1 MVRRVD
7 QALQMQA
14 AFESID
20 SEGEAP
26 LKRRSL
32 RRILAVGV
40 AIAAIS
46 PLFAADPNGC
56 ARGSVHTRPFHQNL
70 PSPTPDLHHH

>member
-1 MVRRVD
+1 MAEHADQGLKVMTSLEPLEEAAGPVKRRNLRRV
-7 QALQMQA
+7 
-14 AFESID
+14 
-20 SEGEAP
+20 
-26 LKRRSL
+26 
-32 RRILAVGV
+32 LAVGV

-56 ARGSVHTRPFHQNL
+56 VRGSVHTRPFHQNL